1 MPNWFE
7 KLVLSEQ
14 KLNLLKTI
22 EMYDVHRQQGVYPS
36 ETVLYT
42 AYSENDDSRIVKVK
56 QTFDNKRPVDLI
68 VWGMVRDAKSGEK
81 NSLNEANSWFARLAY
96 KKIYKKYINQ
106 RQGCVDVR
114 FCVVYALWQKIDARN
129 CKV

>member
-22 EMYDVHRQQGVYPS
+22 EMYDVHRQRGVYPS
-36 ETVLYT
+36 ETILYT

-68 VWGMVRDAKSGEK
+68 VWGMVCDAKSGEK

-106 RQGCVDVR
+106 R
-114 FCVVYALWQKIDARN
+114 
-129 CKV
+129 